1 MDKRLTW
8 LCVATGIALLAATGL
23 LAVENRFY
31 CFGLSLLGWTL
42 IVAGLRQAKLGQPT
56 TALAL
61 VITSNLAFWGAVL
74 LWRLR
79 PRLINIPITEGIDP
93 FALALGLWFL
103 FFMGASVYE
112 LVIFCMN
119 LKNSMRLS
127 IIGIVGVLLQT
138 VTALKYVYELIQ
150 GV

>member
-1 MDKRLTW
+1 
-8 LCVATGIALLAATGL
+8 
-23 LAVENRFY
+23 
-31 CFGLSLLGWTL
+31 
-42 IVAGLRQAKLGQPT
+42 
-56 TALAL
+56 
-61 VITSNLAFWGAVL
+61 
-74 LWRLR
+74 
-79 PRLINIPITEGIDP
+79 LINIPITEGIDP

>member
-8 LCVATGIALLAATGL
+8 LCVATGIALLAGTGL

-31 CFGLSLLGWTL
+31 CFGLTLIGWIL

-56 TALAL
+56 TAFAL
-61 VITSNLAFWGAVL
+61 VVISNAAFWGSVL

-79 PRLINIPITEGIDP
+79 PRLIKIPITEGIDP
-93 FALALGLWFL
+93 FALALGLWFI
-103 FFMGASVYE
+103 FFVGASVYE
-112 LVIFCMN
+112 LVIFCVN
-119 LKNSMRLS
+119 LKNSKRLS

-138 VTALKYVYELIQ
+138 VTALRFIYELIQ